1 MEVSTML
8 FVLFIGLYFLLAKLR
23 PDWAVMLLLASLPFY
38 QVRFVVAG
46 IPATLLELM
55 ILVSFAVFCIFHTKF
70 LDIIR
75 RKHTWRDIKE
85 TRAKRGTYPFALE
98 ITCLLFLS
106 YGAAAWAGFSDEALG
121 IWKAYFY
128 EPVLVFILI
137 LNVFKFNG
145 KTETNG
151 NILEKILWP
160 LCLSALGVS
169 LIAILQRFGL
179 VLSPENFWPRVT
191 GPFPY
196 PNALGL
202 YLGPLVLVMAGWLI
216 GNLRM
221 SNVEYR
227 KRVLKSWFLALTIVL
242 SVTAIYLAKSEGA
255 LVGIMAGTAVFGLMW
270 HFSCSQYGKF
280 VPIMAVSTMMILIM
294 YSPLIL
300 TKLIPEHA
308 YLDSGIPA
316 LDYAADKAALNDLSG
331 EIRKQQWRETWEM
344 LKGDNRWF
352 WGTGISGYQEA
363 VAPYHQEGIFFNIDR
378 DPDFRRK
385 IVIFDE
391 QYKSERWQPVEVYLY
406 PHNIFLNFWTELG
419 LVGALFFVW
428 IMIKFFFTGI
438 RYFKPACELP
448 GRGDPN
454 KFLNFGLMGAMT
466 AIIVHGIVDVPYF
479 KNDLAVAFWVLL
491 ALMSIIKLQGKDAA
505 GKSSK
510 LSG

>member
-8 FVLFIGLYFLLAKLR
+8 LALFIGLYFFLAKLR

-38 QVRFVVAG
+38 QVRFVFAG

-55 ILVSFAVFCIFHTKF
+55 ILVSFAAFCIFHTKF

-85 TRAKRGTYPFALE
+85 TRDKRGTYPFALE

-137 LNVFKFNG
+137 LNVFQFNG
-145 KTETNG
+145 KAAPGG
-151 NILEKILWP
+151 NIFGKILWP
-160 LCLSALGVS
+160 LCLSAFVVS
-169 LIAILQRFGL
+169 LIAILQKFGL

-202 YLGPLVLVMAGWLI
+202 YLGPLVLVMAGWLMGDFRSSI
-216 GNLRM
+216 FDFRSKNYKGLLL
-221 SNVEYR
+221 
-227 KRVLKSWFLALTIVL
+227 VLTILASLTAIFLAR
-242 SVTAIYLAKSEGA
+242 SEGA
-255 LVGIMAGTAVFGLMW
+255 LVGIAAGAAVFGLMW
-270 HFSCSQYGKF
+270 HFSCSRYGKF
-280 VPIMAVSTMMILIM
+280 IPIMAVSTMMILIM

-300 TKLIPEHA
+300 TKLIPDNT
-308 YLDSGIPA
+308 YLNSRA
-316 LDYAADKAALNDLSG
+316 SFLNYAADKAILNDLSG

-344 LKGDNRWF
+344 LKGGNRWF
-352 WGTGISGYQEA
+352 WGTGISGYQA
-363 VAPYHQEGIFFNIDR
+363 AIAPYHQEGIFFNIDR

-385 IVIFDE
+385 IVNFDE
-391 QYKSERWQPVEVYLY
+391 RYKSERWQPVEVYLY

-428 IMIKFFFTGI
+428 IIIKFFFTGI
-438 RYFKPACELP
+438 RHFKPACELP

-454 KFLNFGLMGAMT
+454 KYLNFGLMGAMT

-479 KNDLAVAFWVLL
+479 KNDLAVMFWILL
-491 ALMSIIKLQGKDAA
+491 ALMSILKLQGKDAA
-505 GKSSK
+505 RKSS
-510 LSG
+510 